1 MSVSSPEVFSAEYAG
16 ACFGVSR
23 ALDLTL
29 KTAESAEGRVFTL
42 GPLIHNPLV
51 TQELAKKGIRA
62 LDENDIEHLL
72 PTDTVILRTHGIT
85 KALYTRIS
93 KRTTHIV
100 DATCPFVKNVH
111 TEAQA
116 FEAQGY
122 EVVIA
127 GEPKHPET
135 LGIQGQVQKAFIVED
150 ANDLSSDLIGKKV
163 GIVAQTTQT
172 HEMLNSIVSAVKV
185 HASEVVVKDTIC
197 DATKKRQEATE
208 KLAQEVDCMLIIGG
222 KNSANTTRLYEIAS
236 RYTLACYIE
245 NPEEIS
251 AKDFAKF
258 AKIGIS
264 AGASTPVAHIKR
276 VRDILKNS
284 SKNTT

>member
-1 MSVSSPEVFSAEYAG
+1 MSLDSPEVFSAEYAG

-23 ALDLTL
+23 ALELAL
-29 KTAESAEGRVFTL
+29 KTAESAQGRVFTL

-51 TQELAKKGIRA
+51 TQELSHKGISV
-62 LDENDIEHLL
+62 LEEPDIEHLL

-85 KALYTRIS
+85 KTLYARIS
-93 KRTTHIV
+93 ERTSYIV

-111 TEAQA
+111 TEAQT
-116 FEAQGY
+116 FEAKGY

-135 LGIQGQVQKAFIVED
+135 LGIQGQVQNAYIVEC
-150 ANDLSSDLIGKKV
+150 ANDLSTDLIGKKV

-172 HEMLNSIVSAVKV
+172 HEMLEKIVSAAKTI
-185 HASEVVVKDTIC
+185 ASEVVLKDTIC

-208 KLAQEVDCMLIIGG
+208 KLAQNVDCMLIIGG
-222 KNSANTTRLYEIAS
+222 KNSANTKRLYEISS
-236 RYTLACYIE
+236 RHTKTFYIE
-245 NPEEIS
+245 NPEEVS
-251 AKDFAKF
+251 AKDFANF

-264 AGASTPVAHIKR
+264 AGASTPLAHITR
-276 VRDILKNS
+276 VRDILNSS
-284 SKNTT
+284 SKNTR